1 MQSDAKLVKT
11 VLHGNKEA
19 FAILVRR
26 YEQTLR
32 GIAMQVRCDREFA
45 ADVSQQTFMTAYEK
59 LHTLRNSAAFGV
71 WIMRIARRY
80 AIESVKRRSEPLPPP
95 KRPANNSGKHNG
107 TLDEEKQQLLSFV
120 MKLPEQERQVVML
133 RYFADN
139 KVREVAAVTGR
150 PIGTITKQLSRAHQR
165 LRVLLQESKQ

>member
-1 MQSDAKLVKT
+1 VQSDAEIVSA
-11 VLHGNKEA
+11 VLDGNKEA

-32 GIAMQVRCDREFA
+32 GIAMQVRCDLEFA
-45 ADVSQQTFMTAYEK
+45 ADVSQQSFMTAYEK
-59 LHTLRNSAAFGV
+59 LPTLRHSAAFGV

-80 AIESVKRRSEPLPPP
+80 AIESVKKSSDPLPPP
-95 KRPANNSGKHNG
+95 ERPTNNNNG

-120 MKLPEQERQVVML
+120 MKLPKHEKQVVML
-133 RYFADN
+133 RYFADH
-139 KVREVAAVTGR
+139 KVREVAAITGR

-165 LRVLLQESKQ
+165 LRALLQESKQ

>member
-1 MQSDAKLVKT
+1 VQSDAKIVNT
-11 VLHGNKEA
+11 VLDGNKEA

-59 LHTLRNSAAFGV
+59 LSTLRNPAAFGV

-80 AIESVKRRSEPLPPP
+80 AIESVIRSSEPLPQPE
-95 KRPANNSGKHNG
+95 RLCNTNSKHNG

-120 MKLPEQERQVVML
+120 MKLPEQERQVIML
-133 RYFADN
+133 RYFADH

-150 PIGTITKQLSRAHQR
+150 TIGTITKQLSRAHQS
-165 LRVLLQESKQ
+165 LRALLQESKQ

>member
-1 MQSDAKLVKT
+1 VQSDAEIVVA
-11 VLHGNKEA
+11 VLDGNKEA

-45 ADVSQQTFMTAYEK
+45 ADVSQQSFMTAYEK
-59 LHTLRNSAAFGV
+59 LPTLRNSAAFGV

-80 AIESVKRRSEPLPPP
+80 AIELAKRGPEPLPPP
-95 KRPANNSGKHNG
+95 ERPANNRSKHNG

-120 MKLPEQERQVVML
+120 MKLPKQEKQVVML
-133 RYFADN
+133 CYFADH
-139 KVREVAAVTGR
+139 KVREVAAITGR
-150 PIGTITKQLSRAHQR
+150 PIGTITKQLSRAHQH
-165 LRVLLQESKQ
+165 LRALFEESKQ